1 MADWVSP
8 SVFGTKFVCKLMAA
22 SRSDGCK
29 AAVMSPVG
37 DVVSPMGEVMAR
49 RASSDVP
56 AGGDGCYAA
65 VTSTKSKQ
73 PTEGAEHREAT
84 QPAQCAHNLG
94 KADIT

>member
-37 DVVSPMGEVMAR
+37 DVVSPMGEVMA
-49 RASSDVP
+49 
-56 AGGDGCYAA
+56 
-65 VTSTKSKQ
+65 
-73 PTEGAEHREAT
+73 AT
-84 QPAQCAHNLG
+84 QQLPRRSRNNPPKVQNIAKRRNLRNAHTTSA
-94 KADIT
+94 KPT